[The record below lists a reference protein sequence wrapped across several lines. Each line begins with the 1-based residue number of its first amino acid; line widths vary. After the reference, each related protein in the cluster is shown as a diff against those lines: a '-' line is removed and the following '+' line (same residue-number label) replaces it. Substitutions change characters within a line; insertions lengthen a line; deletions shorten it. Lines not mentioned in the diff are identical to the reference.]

1 MPTPEHFAQSPEA
14 VGVDPEKLEALFERA
29 QREIH
34 EGLLPSCQIAVARN
48 GKLAGMRTFGAVT
61 HEGRPAPATNDTLY
75 VVFSCTKAITSTAAW
90 LLLQE
95 GKLSLDERV
104 ADVVPEFGT
113 NGKEQILVEQL
124 FTHTAGFPYAPFPPR
139 EWLDRSA
146 RLARFGRWRLNFE
159 PGSRME
165 YHSTS
170 SMWVIAELIERRT
183 GQSYRDFVRQRIAEP
198 LGLDDLYVGLPR
210 GLHGRLADVVNVG
223 EPLSPEAL
231 AQMGF
236 PVNPQNEVTE
246 EALEGFNRPEAR
258 EAGVPGGGGVMT
270 AGDLALFYQGL
281 LRDGTSHDASA
292 RVGGP
297 ASARVGGPASARV
310 GGPGS
315 RVWQPDTIARGLEVR
330 TGDLLDPMMRR
341 KANRAL
347 GLVIA
352 GESDRVYRGFGHTN
366 SARAFGHGGAG
377 GQIAWADP
385 ETGLSFGYCTNGCDR
400 NPLRQG
406 RRTVG
411 LSSRAA
417 SCAA

>member
-1 MPTPEHFAQSPEA
+1 MPHKDHFAPSPEA
-14 VGVDPEKLEALFERA
+14 AGVDPEKLEALFERA
-29 QREIH
+29 EREVR
-34 EGLLPSCQIAVARN
+34 EGLLPSCQVALARN

-61 HEGRPAPATNDTLY
+61 HEGRPAPATNETLY
-75 VVFSCTKAITSTAAW
+75 VVFSCTKAVTSTAAW

-113 NGKEQILVEQL
+113 NGKERILVEQL
-124 FTHTAGFPYAPFPPR
+124 FTHTAGFPYAPFPQN

-165 YHSTS
+165 YHATS
-170 SMWVIAELIERRT
+170 SMWLIAELIERRT
-183 GQSYRDFVRQRIAEP
+183 GQSYRDFVRQRIAGP
-198 LGLDDLYVGLPR
+198 LGLDDLHVGLPR
-210 GLHGRLADVVNVG
+210 ALHGRLADVVHVG

-231 AQMGF
+231 AKMGF
-236 PVNPQNEVTE
+236 PVNPQSEVTE

-281 LRDGTSHDASA
+281 LRDSASHDGA
-292 RVGGP
+292 RVWE
-297 ASARVGGPASARV
+297 A
-310 GGPGS
+310 
-315 RVWQPDTIARGLEVR
+315 DTVARGLEVR
-330 TGDLLDPMMRR
+330 TGELLDPMMRR

-352 GESDRVYRGFGHTN
+352 GESDGVYRGFGHTN

-377 GQIAWADP
+377 GQVAWADP
-385 ETGLSFGYCTNGCDR
+385 ETGISFGYCTNGCDR